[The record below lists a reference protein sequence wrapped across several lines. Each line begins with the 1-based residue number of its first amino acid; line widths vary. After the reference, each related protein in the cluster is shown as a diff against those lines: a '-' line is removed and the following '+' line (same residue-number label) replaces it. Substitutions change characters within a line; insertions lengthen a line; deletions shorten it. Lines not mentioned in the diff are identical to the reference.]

1 MNPSLLRTENLTIGH
16 PKDGHPLARD
26 LNLSIERGQFICLLG
41 PNGAGKSTLL
51 RTLNGLQNPHAGN
64 VWLDGQLLK
73 KLSPTQRARLVAVVL
88 TERVQMGWATVQD
101 VVTLG
106 RFPHLVGWHARP
118 TPADHDL
125 VASALQAVHIEK
137 LATRYFHELSD
148 GERQKV
154 MIARA
159 IAQQPSLL
167 IMDEPTAFVDWLR
180 RLEIMQLAQRLA
192 HDCTCAVL
200 MSTHDLELAL
210 RFADWVWLLGE
221 DGQLS
226 VHTPL
231 QLTESTDLQRAFPS
245 SMPQEIT
252 RLLANIRP
260 SRQPAENAE
269 SVS

>member
-1 MNPSLLRTENLTIGH
+1 MSSALLHTQNLTIGH
-16 PKDGHPLARD
+16 PKDGHPLARN
-26 LNLSIERGQFICLLG
+26 LNLSIERGQLICLLG

-51 RTLNGLQNPHAGN
+51 RTLNGLQKPFAGA
-64 VWLDGQLLK
+64 VWLDGQLLS
-73 KLSPTQRARLVAVVL
+73 KLDPTQRAKLVAVVL
-88 TERVQMGWATVQD
+88 TERVQMGWATVQE

-106 RFPHLVGWHARP
+106 RFPHQAGWHARP
-118 TPADHDL
+118 TPTDHAM

-137 LATRYFHELSD
+137 LATRYFQELSD

-210 RFADWVWLLGE
+210 RFADWVWLLDE

-231 QLTESTDLQRAFPS
+231 QLVDSNDLQRAFPS
-245 SMPQEIT
+245 SVPEELT
-252 RLLANIRP
+252 RLLAHIGMNR
-260 SRQPAENAE
+260 NAG
-269 SVS
+269 